1 MMALSATDRM
11 GCALSKYFQILY
23 FVIPWSHGNCGQF
36 AARQTKQI
44 RFSVQGMARKNST
57 HHFIPTFH
65 GRINNQL
72 LFFSSEHLFLK
83 TQLSRQYQGGSIM
96 KIKVRFVP
104 TKENYSTQKCLQ
116 YH

>member
-1 MMALSATDRM
+1 M
-11 GCALSKYFQILY
+11 LSKDFQILY
-23 FVIPWSHGNCGQF
+23 FVIPWNHGNCGQF

-44 RFSVQGMARKNST
+44 RFSMQGMARTNST
-57 HHFIPTFH
+57 HNFITTFH

-83 TQLSRQYQGGSIM
+83 TKLSIQDQRGSMM
-96 KIKVRFVP
+96 KINVRFMP
-104 TKENYSTQKCLQ
+104 TKAYYSTQKCLQ